1 MLRCPVASRR
11 FSLSRALGFVAAT
24 VLAASGLV
32 VSAFAENNGISLTPQ
47 MAWSS
52 WSFVRRS
59 PTEAIIKAQAQAM
72 HQNLQ
77 SSGFQYVNL
86 DDFWYLDPRVTVD
99 TYGRWVPDPT
109 TFPDGMAALAAYIH
123 SLGLKFGMYITPG
136 IPVAAVNA
144 NTPIKGTRYSAKDIA
159 DVSQYEINYNFGN
172 VNYYIDYTKPGA
184 QAFIDSWAKLF
195 ASWGVDYIKMDGVGT
210 WDVPDVIA
218 WSQALN
224 KSGRKIHLALSNSL
238 NLSAA
243 TTWEAYANSWRIT
256 GDVEYY
262 HSSVF
267 PLTSWSNVL
276 NHFQSMSQWTAFS
289 GPGGWPDPDSLEIGN
304 GPLDGINSDGSEF
317 TQNQRQTLFSW
328 WCVTAAPLI
337 LGTDLTS
344 NVDSYDYSLLHNSEV
359 IAVDQAGVQAAP
371 VVDYL
376 TSDPS
381 GTEPE
386 TWRAKEADN
395 SFIVLV
401 SNPTGNTQ
409 TGTTAWSL
417 FGIPGP
423 VMIRD
428 LWSGANLIGTPNQ
441 DGGYQ
446 IPGPLPYNLAA
457 YQSQLLKVTPMVPV
471 TQYLVDGLNSKLL
484 GSAVYAHA
492 NTCTDGTKAGFIG
505 NGGSVVFENVYA
517 AKAGTYNLS
526 ILYFTDPA
534 RPGTISVN
542 NGAPVTLTIPSTGS
556 FSALGAITQPVLLNA
571 GNNTITISAP
581 SGSYGPDI
589 DSITVQATTTQYLAD
604 AAQFNGKGIAIVA
617 SPEGTDGKKLTV
629 SQGGQYTVTFDVSVV
644 NAGVHSVLI
653 LYLSGSPASTSVKA
667 NSSKEVTV
675 NFPSTSGN
683 PGDSTV
689 VGAASVNLD
698 LLAGSNTITI
708 SSIAKQAAPDLDSII
723 VVQ

>member
-1 MLRCPVASRR
+1 MLCCPVVSRPLFFGR
-11 FSLSRALGFVAAT
+11 GLGFVAAMG
-24 VLAASGLV
+24 LAASSLV
-32 VSAFAENNGISLTPQ
+32 TSAFGENNGVSLTPQ

-52 WSFVRRS
+52 WSFVRRA
-59 PTEAIIKAQAQAM
+59 PTEAIIKAQALAM

-86 DDFWYLDPRVTVD
+86 DDFWYLDPRATVD
-99 TYGRWVPDPT
+99 AYGRWAPDPT
-109 TFPDGMAALAAYIH
+109 KFPDGMAALAAYIH

-144 NTPIKGTRYSAKDIA
+144 NTPIEGTRYSAKEIA

-172 VNYYIDYTKPGA
+172 VNYYIDFTKPGA

-218 WSQALN
+218 WAQALN

-238 NLSAA
+238 SLSAA
-243 TTWEAYANSWRIT
+243 TTWDAYANSWRIT

-262 HSSVF
+262 HNSVY

-289 GPGGWPDPDSLEIGN
+289 GPGNWPDPDSLEIGN
-304 GPLDGINSDGSEF
+304 GPLDGINSDGSNF

-328 WCVTAAPLI
+328 WCATAAPLI

-344 NVDSYDYSLLHNSEV
+344 NTDSYDYSLLNNHEV

-371 VVDYL
+371 VADYL
-376 TSDPS
+376 NSDPGGS
-381 GTEPE
+381 QPE

-401 SNPTGNTQ
+401 SNPSGNPQ

-423 VMIRD
+423 VIVRD
-428 LWSGANLIGTPNQ
+428 LWNGINLIGTPNT

-471 TQYLVDGLNSKLL
+471 TQYLVNGPNSKLL
-484 GSAVYAHA
+484 GSAVYADV
-492 NTCTDGTKAGFIG
+492 NTASDGTKAGFIG
-505 NGGSVVFENVYA
+505 NGGSVVFGNVYA

-526 ILYFTDPA
+526 ILYFTNPA

-542 NGAPVTLTIPSTGS
+542 NGAPVTLTFPSTGS
-556 FSALGAITQPVLLNA
+556 FSTLGAITQPVLLNS
-571 GNNTITISAP
+571 GNNSITISAP

-589 DSITVQATTTQYLAD
+589 DSITVESTTTQYLAD
-604 AAQFNGKGIAIVA
+604 EAQSSGKGIAIVA
-617 SPEGTDGKKLTV
+617 SPEGTDGKKLSV
-629 SQGGQYTVTFDVSVV
+629 SQGGSYTVTFDVSAV

-653 LYLSGSPASTSVKA
+653 LYLSGSPASAHVKA
-667 NSSKEVTV
+667 NASKEVTL

-689 VGAASVNLD
+689 VGAANVNLD
-698 LLAGSNTITI
+698 LQTGSNTITI
-708 SSIAKQAAPDLDSII
+708 SSISKETAPDLDSII

>member
-1 MLRCPVASRR
+1 MLRRSVVSRQPSLGRASG
-11 FSLSRALGFVAAT
+11 FLGAT
-24 VLAASGLV
+24 VLAVSGLM
-32 VSAFAENNGISLTPQ
+32 VSALAEDNGVSLTPQ

-52 WSFVRRS
+52 WSFVRS
-59 PTEAIIKAQAQAM
+59 NPTEAIIKAQAQAM

-86 DDFWYLDPRVTVD
+86 DDFWYLDPRATVD

-144 NTPIKGTRYSAKDIA
+144 NTPIEGTHYTAKDIA

-238 NLSAA
+238 NLGAA

-262 HSSVF
+262 HSSVY

-289 GPGGWPDPDSLEIGN
+289 GPGSWPDPDSLEIGN

-317 TQNQRQTLFSW
+317 TQNERQTLFSW

-344 NVDSYDYSLLHNSEV
+344 NIDSYDYSLLHNSEV
-359 IAVDQAGVQAAP
+359 IAVNQAGVQAAP
-371 VVDYL
+371 VVDYFN
-376 TSDPS
+376 SDPN

-423 VMIRD
+423 VMVRD
-428 LWSGANLIGTPNQ
+428 LWGGANLIGTPNQ

-446 IPGPLPYNLAA
+446 IPGPLAYNLAA
-457 YQSQLLKVTPMVPV
+457 YQSQLLKVTPMAPV
-471 TQYLVDGLNSKLL
+471 TQYLVDGTNSRLL
-484 GSAVYAHA
+484 GSAVYGHA
-492 NTCTDGTKAGFIG
+492 NTCSDGTKAGYIG
-505 NGGSVVFENVYA
+505 NGGSVVFGNVYA

-542 NGAPVTLTIPSTGS
+542 NGAPVTVTFPSTGS
-556 FSALGAITQPVLLNA
+556 FSTLGAVTQPVLLNA
-571 GNNTITISAP
+571 GYNTVTISG
-581 SGSYGPDI
+581 SGSSYGPDI
-589 DSITVQATTTQYLAD
+589 DSITVPATTTQYLAD
-604 AAQFNGKGIAIVA
+604 AAQFNGKDIAIVA
-617 SPEGTDGKKLTV
+617 SPEGTDGKKLAV
-629 SQGGQYTVTFDVSVV
+629 SQGGRYTVTFDVSVV
-644 NAGVHSVLI
+644 NAGAHSVLI
-653 LYLSGSPASTSVKA
+653 LYLSGLPASANVKA
-667 NSSKEVTV
+667 SASKEMTV

-683 PGDSTV
+683 PNDSTV

-698 LLAGSNTITI
+698 FVAGSNTVTI
-708 SSIAKQAAPDLDSII
+708 SSNSKATPPDLDSII

>member
-1 MLRCPVASRR
+1 MLRGAVVSRH
-11 FSLSRALGFVAAT
+11 FSLGRAFGFVAAMA
-24 VLAASGLV
+24 LAANGLT
-32 VSAFAENNGISLTPQ
+32 VSAFAENNGVSQTPQ

-52 WSFVRRS
+52 WSFVRRG

-86 DDFWYLDPRVTVD
+86 DDFWYLDPRATVD
-99 TYGRWVPDPT
+99 AYGRWVPDPT

-144 NTPIKGTRYSAKDIA
+144 NTPIEGTHYTAKDIA

-243 TTWEAYANSWRIT
+243 TTWQAYANSWRIT

-262 HSSVF
+262 HSSVY

-304 GPLDGINSDGSEF
+304 GPLDGINSDGSDF
-317 TQNQRQTLFSW
+317 TQNQRQTVFSW

-344 NVDSYDYSLLHNSEV
+344 NIDSYDYSLLHNSEV

-376 TSDPS
+376 TSDPGGS
-381 GTEPE
+381 QPE

-395 SFIVLV
+395 SFTILV
-401 SNPTGNTQ
+401 SNPSGTTQ

-423 VMIRD
+423 VLVRD
-428 LWSGANLIGTPNQ
+428 LLNGVSLIGTPNQ

-446 IPGPLPYNLAA
+446 VPGSLP
-457 YQSQLLKVTPMVPV
+457 
-471 TQYLVDGLNSKLL
+471 
-484 GSAVYAHA
+484 
-492 NTCTDGTKAGFIG
+492 
-505 NGGSVVFENVYA
+505 
-517 AKAGTYNLS
+517 
-526 ILYFTDPA
+526 
-534 RPGTISVN
+534 
-542 NGAPVTLTIPSTGS
+542 
-556 FSALGAITQPVLLNA
+556 
-571 GNNTITISAP
+571 
-581 SGSYGPDI
+581 
-589 DSITVQATTTQYLAD
+589 
-604 AAQFNGKGIAIVA
+604 
-617 SPEGTDGKKLTV
+617 
-629 SQGGQYTVTFDVSVV
+629 
-644 NAGVHSVLI
+644 
-653 LYLSGSPASTSVKA
+653 
-667 NSSKEVTV
+667 
-675 NFPSTSGN
+675 
-683 PGDSTV
+683 
-689 VGAASVNLD
+689 
-698 LLAGSNTITI
+698 
-708 SSIAKQAAPDLDSII
+708 
-723 VVQ
+723 

>member
-195 ASWGVDYIKMDGVGT
+195 ASWGVDYIKIDGVGT

-423 VMIRD
+423 VMVRD

-471 TQYLVDGLNSKLL
+471 TQYLVDGPNSKLL

-542 NGAPVTLTIPSTGS
+542 NGAPVTLTFPSTGS
-556 FSALGAITQPVLLNA
+556 FSTLGAITQPVLLNA

-698 LLAGSNTITI
+698 FLAGSNTITI

>member
-1 MLRCPVASRR
+1 MLRGAVVSRQ
-11 FSLSRALGFVAAT
+11 FSLGRAFGFAAAMA
-24 VLAASGLV
+24 LAASDLT
-32 VSAFAENNGISLTPQ
+32 VSAFAENNGVSLTPQ
-47 MAWSS
+47 LAWSS
-52 WSFVRRS
+52 WSFVRRG

-77 SSGFQYVNL
+77 SAGFQYINL
-86 DDFWYLDPRVTVD
+86 DDFWYLDPRATVD
-99 TYGRWVPDPT
+99 AYGRWVPDPT

-123 SLGLKFGMYITPG
+123 SLGLKFGMYVTPG

-144 NTPIKGTRYSAKDIA
+144 NTAIEGTRYTAKDIA

-172 VNYYIDYTKPGA
+172 VNYYIDYSKPGA

-195 ASWGVDYIKMDGVGT
+195 ASWGVDYIKIDGVGT

-238 NLSAA
+238 SLSAA
-243 TTWEAYANSWRIT
+243 TTWPAYANSWRIT

-262 HSSVF
+262 HNSVY

-304 GPLDGINSDGSEF
+304 GPLDGINSDGSNF
-317 TQNQRQTLFSW
+317 TENQRQTLFSW

-344 NVDSYDYSLLHNSEV
+344 NIDSYDYSLLHNGEV
-359 IAVDQAGVQAAP
+359 IAIDQAGVQAAP

-376 TSDPS
+376 NTDPGGS
-381 GTEPE
+381 QTE

-395 SFIVLV
+395 SFTILV
-401 SNPTGNTQ
+401 SNPSASTQ
-409 TGTTAWSL
+409 TGTTAWPS

-423 VMIRD
+423 VLVRD
-428 LWSGANLIGTPNQ
+428 LWGGANLIGTPNQ

-446 IPGPLPYNLAA
+446 ISGPLAYNLAA
-457 YQSQLLKVTPMVPV
+457 YQSQLLKVTPMAPV
-471 TQYLVDGLNSKLL
+471 TQYLVDGPNSKLL

-492 NTCTDGTKAGFIG
+492 NSCSDGTKAGYIG
-505 NGGSVVFENVYA
+505 NGGSVVFGNVYA

-542 NGAPVTLTIPSTGS
+542 NGAPVTVSFPSTGS
-556 FSALGAITQPVLLNA
+556 FSTLGAITQPVLLNA
-571 GNNTITISAP
+571 GYNTITISG
-581 SGSYGPDI
+581 SGSSYAPDI
-589 DSITVQATTTQYLAD
+589 DSITVPTTTTQYLAD
-604 AAQFNGKGIAIVA
+604 AAQFTGKGVSVVV

-629 SQGGQYTVTFDVSVV
+629 GPGGNYTVTFNVSAVSS
-644 NAGVHSVLI
+644 GPHSVLI
-653 LYLSGSPASTSVKA
+653 LYLSGVPASASVKA
-667 NSSKEVTV
+667 SSSKPVAV
-675 NFPSTSGN
+675 NFPSSSGDPSN
-683 PGDSTV
+683 SNV
-689 VGAASVNLD
+689 VGVANVNLD
-698 LLAGSNTITI
+698 LLEGANTITI
-708 SSIAKQAAPDLDSII
+708 SSVSKKAAPDLDSII
-723 VVQ
+723 VAE

>member
-1 MLRCPVASRR
+1 MLRRPVVSRQL
-11 FSLSRALGFVAAT
+11 SLARALGFIAALG
-24 VLAASGLV
+24 LAASGLTG
-32 VSAFAENNGISLTPQ
+32 SALADDNGVSLTPQ

-52 WSFVRRS
+52 WSFVRRN

-99 TYGRWVPDPT
+99 PYGRWVPDPT

-123 SLGLKFGMYITPG
+123 GLGLKFGMYITPG

-144 NTPIKGTRYSAKDIA
+144 NTPIEGTHYTAKDIA

-195 ASWGVDYIKMDGVGT
+195 ASWGVDYIKIDGVGT

-262 HSSVF
+262 HNSVY

-289 GPGGWPDPDSLEIGN
+289 GPGAWPDPDSLEIGN

-317 TQNQRQTLFSW
+317 SQNQRQTLFSW

-344 NVDSYDYSLLHNSEV
+344 NIDSYDYSLLHNSEV
-359 IAVDQAGVQAAP
+359 IAVNQAGVQAAP
-371 VVDYL
+371 VVDYFN
-376 TSDPS
+376 SDPS

-386 TWRAKEADN
+386 TWRAKEADS
-395 SFIVLV
+395 SFTVLV
-401 SNPTGNTQ
+401 SNPSGNTQ

-423 VMIRD
+423 VIVKD

-446 IPGPLPYNLAA
+446 IAGPLAYNLAA

-471 TQYLVDGLNSKLL
+471 TQYLVDGPNSKLL

-492 NTCTDGTKAGFIG
+492 NTCSDGTKAGYIG
-505 NGGSVVFENVYA
+505 NGGSVVFGNVYA

-542 NGAPVTLTIPSTGS
+542 NGAPVTVTFPSTGS
-556 FSALGAITQPVLLNA
+556 FSTLGAITQPVLLNA
-571 GNNTITISAP
+571 GYNTITISG
-581 SGSYGPDI
+581 SGSSYAPDI
-589 DSITVQATTTQYLAD
+589 DSITVPATTTQYLAD
-604 AAQFNGKGIAIVA
+604 AAQFNGKDIAIVA

-629 SQGGQYTVTFDVSVV
+629 SQGGHYTVTFDVSVV
-644 NAGVHSVLI
+644 NAGAHSVLI
-653 LYLSGSPASTSVKA
+653 LYLSGSPASANVKA
-667 NSSKEVTV
+667 SSSKEVTV

-683 PGDSTV
+683 PSDSTV
-689 VGAASVNLD
+689 VGAASVNLNF
-698 LLAGSNTITI
+698 LAGSNTITI
-708 SSIAKQAAPDLDSII
+708 SSPSKGTAPDLDSII

>member
-1 MLRCPVASRR
+1 MLRCPVVSRR
-11 FSLSRALGFVAAT
+11 FSRGRALGFLAAT
-24 VLAASGLV
+24 VLAASGLMV
-32 VSAFAENNGISLTPQ
+32 PAFAENNGVSLTPQ

-52 WSFVRRS
+52 WSFVRRG

-77 SSGFQYVNL
+77 SAGFEYVNL

-99 TYGRWVPDPT
+99 AYGRWVPDPT
-109 TFPDGMAALAAYIH
+109 TFPDGMAALAAYVH

-144 NTPIKGTRYSAKDIA
+144 NTPIQGTRYTAKDIA
-159 DVSQYEINYNFGN
+159 DVSQYEANYNFGN

-210 WDVPDVIA
+210 SDVPDVIA

-238 NLSAA
+238 SLNAA
-243 TTWEAYANSWRIT
+243 TTWQAYANSWRIT

-262 HSSVF
+262 HSSVY
-267 PLTSWSNVL
+267 PLTNWSNVL

-304 GPLDGINSDGSEF
+304 GPLDGINADGSNF

-344 NVDSYDYSLLHNSEV
+344 NIDSYDYSLLHNSEV
-359 IAVDQAGVQAAP
+359 IAVDQAGVPAAP

-376 TSDPS
+376 TSDPGGS
-381 GTEPE
+381 QME

-395 SFIVLV
+395 SFTVLV
-401 SNPTGNTQ
+401 SNPTGNPQ

-423 VMIRD
+423 VLVRD
-428 LWSGANLIGTPNQ
+428 LLNGVNLIGTPNQ

-446 IPGPLPYNLAA
+446 VSGPLAYNLTA

-471 TQYLVDGLNSKLL
+471 TQYLVDGPNSKLL
-484 GSAVYAHA
+484 GSAVYGHA
-492 NTCTDGTKAGFIG
+492 NTCSDGTKAGYVG
-505 NGGSVVFENVYA
+505 NGGSVVFGNVYA

-542 NGAPVTLTIPSTGS
+542 NGAPVTVTFPSTGS
-556 FSALGAITQPVLLNA
+556 FSTLGAVTQPVLLNA
-571 GNNTITISAP
+571 GYNTITV
-581 SGSYGPDI
+581 SGSGSSYAPDI
-589 DSITVQATTTQYLAD
+589 DSITVPSTTTQYLAD
-604 AAQFNGKGIAIVA
+604 AAQFNGKDISIVA
-617 SPEGTDGKKLTV
+617 SPEGTDGKKLAIGP
-629 SQGGQYTVTFDVSVV
+629 GGNYTVTFEVSAVSS
-644 NAGVHSVLI
+644 GPHSVLI
-653 LYLSGSPASTSVKA
+653 LYLSGASASANVKA
-667 NSSKEVTV
+667 DSGKAVTL
-675 NFPSTSGN
+675 NFRSTSGDPSN
-683 PGDSTV
+683 SNV
-689 VGAASVNLD
+689 VGVADVSLD
-698 LLAGSNTITI
+698 LLQGSNTITI
-708 SSIAKQAAPDLDSII
+708 SSVSKETPPDLDSII
-723 VVQ
+723 VVE

>member
-1 MLRCPVASRR
+1 MLRRSVVSRQL
-11 FSLSRALGFVAAT
+11 SLGRALGFLAGT
-24 VLAASGLV
+24 VLAASSLM
-32 VSAFAENNGISLTPQ
+32 VSALAEDNGVSLTPQ

-52 WSFVRRS
+52 WSFVRRN

-144 NTPIKGTRYSAKDIA
+144 NTPIEGTHYTAKDIA

-262 HSSVF
+262 HSSVY
-267 PLTSWSNVL
+267 PLTSWSTVL

-344 NVDSYDYSLLHNSEV
+344 NIDSYDYSLLNNREV

-371 VVDYL
+371 VVDYFN
-376 TSDPS
+376 SDPN

-395 SFIVLV
+395 SFTVLV

-423 VMIRD
+423 VMVRD
-428 LWSGANLIGTPNQ
+428 LWAGANLIGTPNQ

-446 IPGPLPYNLAA
+446 IPGPLAYNLAA
-457 YQSQLLKVTPMVPV
+457 YQSQLLKVTPMAPV
-471 TQYLVDGLNSKLL
+471 TQYLVDGPNSKVL

-492 NTCTDGTKAGFIG
+492 NTCSDGTKAGYIG
-505 NGGSVVFENVYA
+505 NGGSVVFGNVYA

-542 NGAPVTLTIPSTGS
+542 NGAPVTITFPSTGS
-556 FSALGAITQPVLLNA
+556 FSTLGAISQPVLLNA
-571 GNNTITISAP
+571 GYNTITISGA
-581 SGSYGPDI
+581 GSSYAPDI
-589 DSITVQATTTQYLAD
+589 DSITVPATTTQYLAD
-604 AAQFNGKGIAIVA
+604 AAQFNGKDIAIVA

-629 SQGGQYTVTFDVSVV
+629 SQGGRYTVTFDVSVV

-653 LYLSGSPASTSVKA
+653 LYLSGAPASANVKA
-667 NSSKEVTV
+667 SASKEMTV

-683 PGDSTV
+683 PNDSTV

-698 LLAGSNTITI
+698 FVAGSNTVTI
-708 SSIAKQAAPDLDSII
+708 SSNSKETPPDLDSII
-723 VVQ
+723 VVE

>member
-1 MLRCPVASRR
+1 MLRRSVVSRQL
-11 FSLSRALGFVAAT
+11 SLGRAFGFVAAT
-24 VLAASGLV
+24 VLAVSGLL
-32 VSAFAENNGISLTPQ
+32 VSAIAEDNGVSLTPQ

-52 WSFVRRS
+52 WSFVRRN
-59 PTEAIIKAQAQAM
+59 PTEAIIKAQALAM

-77 SSGFQYVNL
+77 SSGFQYINL
-86 DDFWYLDPRVTVD
+86 DDFWYLDPTVTVD
-99 TYGRWVPDPT
+99 AYGRWVPDPT

-144 NTPIKGTRYSAKDIA
+144 NTPIESTHYTAKDIA

-262 HSSVF
+262 HSSVY

-317 TQNQRQTLFSW
+317 TQYQRQTLFSW

-344 NVDSYDYSLLHNSEV
+344 NIDSYDYSLLHNGEV

-371 VVDYL
+371 VVDYF
-376 TSDPS
+376 TSDPN

-395 SFIVLV
+395 SFTVLV

-417 FGIPGP
+417 FGIPGA
-423 VMIRD
+423 VMVRD
-428 LWSGANLIGTPNQ
+428 LLGGVNLIGTPNQ

-446 IPGPLPYNLAA
+446 IPGPLAYNLAA
-457 YQSQLLKVTPMVPV
+457 YQSQLLKVTPMTPV
-471 TQYLVDGLNSKLL
+471 TQYLVDAPNSKLL

-492 NTCTDGTKAGFIG
+492 NTCSDGTKAGYIG
-505 NGGSVVFENVYA
+505 NGGSVVFGNVYA

-542 NGAPVTLTIPSTGS
+542 NGAPVTITFPSTGS
-556 FSALGAITQPVLLNA
+556 FSTLGAITQPVLLNA
-571 GNNTITISAP
+571 GYNTITISG
-581 SGSYGPDI
+581 SGSSYAPDI
-589 DSITVQATTTQYLAD
+589 DSITVPATTTQYLAD
-604 AAQFNGKGIAIVA
+604 AAQFNGKDIAIVA

-629 SQGGQYTVTFDVSVV
+629 SQGGYYTVTFDVSVV
-644 NAGVHSVLI
+644 NAGTHSVLI
-653 LYLSGSPASTSVKA
+653 LYLSGSPASAKVKA
-667 NSSKEVTV
+667 SASKEMTV

-683 PGDSTV
+683 PNDSTV

-698 LLAGSNTITI
+698 FVAGSNTVTI
-708 SSIAKQAAPDLDSII
+708 SSSSKETAPDLDSII